1 MSAKQSTQWF
11 WSDWAGD
18 LAVRS
23 LTTAE
28 RGLWIDLLTLAAT
41 GNPTGYVVDAR
52 GEPLPLEQIARF
64 ANCTLAECS
73 SLIDGILKKGVASR
87 DRSGRLLNRRM
98 VRDLELSVKR
108 KRAGS
113 IGAASTKLKWQAL
126 SGLPQH
132 LPGHVPRQTGTR
144 ALPKERNITSTF
156 VGTARE
162 AAPVDNSHEIPENDP
177 KPPPEPVETPAGSPA
192 KGRNLAASPEL
203 LATLARKY
211 R

>member
-52 GEPLPLEQIARF
+52 GEPLSLEQIARF
-64 ANCTLAECS
+64 ANCTLTECS
-73 SLIDGILKKGVASR
+73 SLIDGILAKGVASR

-113 IGAASTKLKWQAL
+113 IGAASTKLKWQAI
-126 SGLPQH
+126 SGLPQQ
-132 LPGHVPRQTGTR
+132 LPGHVPRQNGR
-144 ALPKERNITSTF
+144 APYPKEKITNTTS
-156 VGTARE
+156 VAARE
-162 AAPVDNSHEIPENDP
+162 GFAEENEEKSIVTPEF
-177 KPPPEPVETPAGSPA
+177 AMSIHR
-192 KGRNLAASPEL
+192 KGWVPR
-203 LATLARKY
+203 
-211 R
+211 

>member
-1 MSAKQSTQWF
+1 MSSKQSTQWF

-52 GEPLPLEQIARF
+52 GEPLSLEQIARF

-73 SLIDGILKKGVASR
+73 SLIDGILAKGVASR

-108 KRAGS
+108 RRAGLD
-113 IGAASTKLKWQAL
+113 GAAATKLKWQQL
-126 SGLPQH
+126 NGLPQQ

-144 ALPKERNITSTF
+144 ALPRKITTTSLNA
-156 VGTARE
+156 ARE
-162 AAPVDNSHEIPENDP
+162 EPPVDNSSTASAAP
-177 KPPPEPVETPAGSPA
+177 PAGSAGKPA
-192 KGRNLAASPEL
+192 KLAASPEL
-203 LATLARKY
+203 LASPLVRKATV
-211 R
+211 

>member
-52 GEPLPLEQIARF
+52 GEPLSLEQIARF
-64 ANCTLAECS
+64 ANCTLTECS
-73 SLIDGILKKGVASR
+73 SLIDGILAKGVASR

-144 ALPKERNITSTF
+144 ALPRKITTTSLNA
-156 VGTARE
+156 ARE
-162 AAPVDNSHEIPENDP
+162 EPPVDNSATASAAP
-177 KPPPEPVETPAGSPA
+177 PAGSAGKPA
-192 KGRNLAASPEL
+192 KLAASPEL
-203 LATLARKY
+203 LASPLVSKY

>member
-1 MSAKQSTQWF
+1 MSFHQSTRWF

-52 GEPLPLEQIARF
+52 GEPLSLEQIARF

-73 SLIDGILKKGVASR
+73 SLIDGILAKGVASR

-108 KRAGS
+108 RRAGS
-113 IGAASTKLKWQAL
+113 IGAASTKLKWQAF
-126 SGLPQH
+126 SGLPQQ

-144 ALPKERNITSTF
+144 ALPRKITTTSLNA
-156 VGTARE
+156 ARE
-162 AAPVDNSHEIPENDP
+162 EPPVDNSVTASAAP
-177 KPPPEPVETPAGSPA
+177 PAGSAGKPA
-192 KGRNLAASPEL
+192 KLAASPEL
-203 LATLARKY
+203 LASPLVSKY

>member
-18 LAVRS
+18 VAVRS
-23 LTTAE
+23 LTPAE
-28 RGLWIDLLTLAAT
+28 RGLWMDLLTLAAT

-108 KRAGS
+108 RRAGLA
-113 IGAASTKLKWQAL
+113 GAAATALKWQEL
-126 SGLPQH
+126 NSLTGH
-132 LPGHVPRQTGTR
+132 LPGHVPRQR
-144 ALPKERNITSTF
+144 RSAPFQERITTTS

-162 AAPVDNSHEIPENDP
+162 EPAVDNSATASA
-177 KPPPEPVETPAGSPA
+177 EPPAGLAGKQS
-192 KGRNLAASPEL
+192 KLAASPEL
-203 LATLARKY
+203 QAILARKY